1 MMKIGAQMYT
11 IREFC
16 ETPEDIVKSLEK
28 LAEMGFDCVQFSGCG
43 PIDWKLLRETCE
55 RLGIEVVITHNP
67 LDRIIDDTENLI
79 KEHKELG
86 CNCIGLGSMPKEI
99 RGNGEEIEKFL
110 DSIAEPIKKINAAGL
125 RFNYHNH
132 AFEFNKIDGKVTMDR
147 IIERYDASE
156 LGITLDTYW
165 VHQGGAD
172 IYQWLEKLKGRLSI
186 VHIKDQKLEE
196 NNKDAKM
203 APIGYGNMNF
213 PGIMA
218 ALKNAGAEYVFIE
231 QDKCYDEDP
240 FDCLDRSLK
249 YLKSIGY

>member
-16 ETPEDIVKSLEK
+16 KTPEDIVKALEK
-28 LAEMGFDCVQFSGCG
+28 LAEIGFDCVQFSGCG
-43 PIDWKLLRETCE
+43 PIDWSLLRETAE
-55 RLGIEVVITHNP
+55 RVGIEIVITHNP
-67 LDRIIDDTENLI
+67 YDRIIDDTDKLI
-79 KEHKELG
+79 EDHRTLG
-86 CNCIGLGSMPKEI
+86 CNCIGLGAMPKEN
-99 RGNGEEIEKFL
+99 RNELALVDKFL
-110 DSIAEPIKKINAAGL
+110 DEIEEPMKKINEAGL

-132 AFEFNKIDGKVTMDR
+132 AFEFNKLDDKVIMDR
-147 IIERYDASE
+147 IIERYTPEE
-156 LGITLDTYW
+156 LGITLDLYW

-172 IYQWLEKLKGRLSI
+172 VYQWIEKLKGRLQI

-196 NNKDAKM
+196 DQKTAKM

-213 PGIMA
+213 PGMMA
-218 ALKNAGAEYVFIE
+218 ALKSAGTEYVFIE

-249 YLKSIGY
+249 YLNSIGY